1 MLEVENLRKSFGEK
15 LVVDS
20 ISFSVHPGEIFVL
33 LGKSGC
39 GKTTTLKM
47 INRLIPPSGGSIR
60 INGETVDALDPVRL
74 RRKIGYVIQENG
86 LFPHYTIA
94 QNIAVVPK
102 LLGLP
107 PSEIVE
113 KTKDML
119 HMMELDASSF
129 LEKYPRQLSG
139 GQQQR
144 IAIARALV
152 ARPPLLLMD
161 EPFSALDPLTRASV
175 RQKFRQ
181 LVQELGTT
189 VVMVTHDLSEALE
202 LGDRI
207 CLMDR
212 GRIAQLGTPRDL
224 IFSPASEAVKT
235 FFSGQTLES
244 ELKVLRLEDL
254 QAHLPPW
261 EQAQAE
267 AITVSIKDTL
277 AQILEDIEAR
287 FQKTI
292 NVLDQGGQLLGSLVF
307 NEVFGAYQQLKN
319 QQA

>member
-1 MLEVENLRKSFGEK
+1 MLEVENLRKSFGDK

-20 ISFSVHPGEIFVL
+20 IDFSVQAGEIFVL

-47 INRLIPPSGGSIR
+47 INRLIPSSGGTIR
-60 INGETVDALDPVRL
+60 IQGENVNALDPVKL

-102 LLGLP
+102 LLDFP
-107 PSEIVE
+107 KEEIE
-113 KTKDML
+113 QRTQEML
-119 HMMELDASSF
+119 HMMELDPDAY
-129 LEKYPRQLSG
+129 LDKYPRQLSG

-161 EPFSALDPLTRASV
+161 EPFSALDPLTRHNV
-175 RQKFRQ
+175 RIKFRQ
-181 LVQELGTT
+181 LVRDLGTT

-207 CLMDR
+207 CLMDL

-224 IFSPASEAVKT
+224 IFHPASEAVKT

-244 ELKVLRLEDL
+244 ELKVLKLEDL
-254 QAHLPPW
+254 QDHLPPW
-261 EQAQAE
+261 QDAQAGSV
-267 AITVSIKDTL
+267 TVSMQDSL

-287 FQKTI
+287 FQQTI
-292 NVLDQGGQLLGSLVF
+292 NVMDQSGQMLGSLVF
-307 NEVFGAYQQLKN
+307 RGIFGAYQQLKN
-319 QQA
+319 LQA